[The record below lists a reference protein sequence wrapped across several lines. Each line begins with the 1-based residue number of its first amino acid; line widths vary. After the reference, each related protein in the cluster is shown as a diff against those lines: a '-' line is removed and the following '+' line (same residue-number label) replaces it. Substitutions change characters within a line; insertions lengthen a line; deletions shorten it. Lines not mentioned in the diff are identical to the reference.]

1 MYFKRKVNLVFA
13 SFRTIIILGLIAFS
27 IQDLACQEKD
37 VKSEYEKEFEAFKK
51 SIQEEFIEFKSK
63 NDSLFSEFLKNAW
76 QEYELKVDER
86 KETPKPII
94 QPVIENE
101 QPVTKEIIPAHR
113 KTMMEDTAK
122 QLKLNVGPRIY
133 NTFDAVSDPSLYN
146 NLDFFGTN
154 IQIPIP
160 KDSLPILTQVSNEG
174 ITSYFTRASENK
186 DLYDIIKKSYI
197 ESLRLE
203 LNGWGLMKL
212 LQTASDSIYSSINNR
227 VLFTWFGLL
236 KCKQNIKV
244 GYDSSNVY
252 LLAAFDVPIYY
263 KPYFESGGQRYYL
276 IEFQD
281 QEKISKRLYSYDSVY
296 PGTKESVALYFKC
309 LPKFESKAVFKEHVY
324 ENQQVSISYDSNMVN
339 YYKSYPDC
347 DISIYFQP
355 PLTEAA
361 LNSLDTVIKP
371 NISGKKLIDQVNFIL
386 DFVQQAILYQT
397 DDQQFGYENY
407 LFAEELLSATAA
419 DCEDRSIFLSQ
430 LIDHYIGLRIIGL
443 EYPGHFTLAVNI
455 PGNPAGYYVQIHD
468 DRYYVCDPTYI
479 GAKTGMLMPQ
489 FEDTQPEIIIF

>member
-1 MYFKRKVNLVFA
+1 MHFKRKVNLVFA
-13 SFRTIIILGLIAFS
+13 SLRAIIFLGIIAFS

-51 SIQEEFIEFKSK
+51 SIQEEFIEFKSE
-63 NDSLFSEFLKNAW
+63 NDSIFAGFLKNAW
-76 QEYELKVDER
+76 KEYELSVDER
-86 KETPKPII
+86 EVVPKPIL
-94 QPVIENE
+94 QPVVKDE
-101 QPVTKEIIPAHR
+101 QPATKEIIPGSR
-113 KTMMEDTAK
+113 KTMMEDTAR
-122 QLKLNVGPRIY
+122 QLKLNVGPRKY
-133 NTFDAVSDPSLYN
+133 NTLNTISDAAQYT
-146 NLDFFGTN
+146 NLNFFGTP

-160 KDSLPILTQVSNEG
+160 KDSLPTLTQVSNKA
-174 ITSYFTRASENK
+174 ISNYFTLASENE
-186 DLYDIIKKSYI
+186 DLYDIIRQTYI
-197 ESLRLE
+197 ESLQME

-212 LQTASDSIYSSINNR
+212 LQTASDSLYISINDR

-236 KCKQNIKV
+236 KCKQNVKV

-276 IEFQD
+276 IEFED

-309 LPKFESKAVFKEHVY
+309 LPKLESKAVFKEHIF
-324 ENQQVSISYDSNMVN
+324 EDKPVSISYDSNMVN

-361 LNSLDTVIKP
+361 LLSLDSVIKP

-407 LFAEELLSATAA
+407 LFAEELLSAAAA

-479 GAKTGMLMPQ
+479 GAKTGMLMPR
-489 FEDTQPEIIIF
+489 FENTQPEIIIF